1 MMAKSISSKFP
12 HRIIQRMN
20 TRTYLFF
27 SMIIAVVLLSS
38 CRQDNQK
45 GIITGGP
52 VEVGVLTI
60 KQQPVNLAVEL
71 PGRTAAYRIAEVRP
85 QVGGIIKKR
94 LFTEGS
100 EVKAGQLLYQIDP
113 DTYQARFDSAKAA
126 LAKTEALEH
135 SARLKAERYR
145 TLVQTKAVS
154 EQDQVEMEATWKQT
168 IADVAAAK
176 AALDSARINL
186 DYTRLTAPISGR
198 IGRSTVTEG
207 ALVTAEQSTALATI
221 QQLDPLYVDLNQSS
235 TEMLNLRKELH
246 SESIQQL
253 GKSQSPVKVLFED
266 GSEYN
271 QTGVLEFSDVTV
283 NQTTG
288 TVILRAI
295 VANPDQRLLPGMFV
309 RARIDKGQR
318 PNAILVPAISISRN
332 SKGQPM
338 VMLVNKESVV
348 EARIVQTGQNIGD
361 QVLVTEG
368 LSEGEQ
374 VIVAG
379 LQKIKPGVSVKAAA
393 GVVSNAIQSPASAPT
408 AVAKTE

>member
-1 MMAKSISSKFP
+1 MDKRIS
-12 HRIIQRMN
+12 
-20 TRTYLFF
+20 LFF
-27 SMIIAVVLLSS
+27 SLLIAVVLLSA
-38 CRQDNQK
+38 CRQENPK
-45 GIITGGP
+45 TIAPGP
-52 VEVGVLTI
+52 MEVGILTI

-126 LAKTEALEH
+126 LAKADALEH

-154 EQDQVEMEATWKQT
+154 DQDQVEMEANWKQAV
-168 IADVAAAK
+168 ADVAAAK
-176 AALDSARINL
+176 AAVDSARINL
-186 DYTRLTAPISGR
+186 DYTKLTAPISGR

-207 ALVTAEQSTALATI
+207 ALVTAEQATALATI

-235 TEMLNLRKELH
+235 TEMLNLKKELS
-246 SESIQQL
+246 SEQTQHL
-253 GKSQSPVKVLFED
+253 EKSQSRVKVLFED
-266 GSEYN
+266 GAEYS
-271 QTGVLEFSDVTV
+271 QPGTLEFSDVTV

-295 VANPDQRLLPGMFV
+295 VANPDQRLLPGTFV

-318 PNAILVPAISISRN
+318 PNAILVPAVSISRN

-348 EARIVQTGQNIGD
+348 EARIIQTGQNIGD

-379 LQKIKPGVSVKAAA
+379 LQKIKPGVSVKAVA
-393 GVVSNAIQSPASAPT
+393 GVASNAIQSPASAPT

>member
-1 MMAKSISSKFP
+1 MD
-12 HRIIQRMN
+12 
-20 TRTYLFF
+20 TRTSLFF
-27 SMIIAVVLLSS
+27 SLLIAVVLLSA
-38 CRQDNQK
+38 CRQENPK
-45 GIITGGP
+45 TIAPGP
-52 VEVGVLTI
+52 MEVDISTI
-60 KQQPVNLAVEL
+60 KQQLVNLAVEL

-126 LAKTEALEH
+126 LAKADALEH

-154 EQDQVEMEATWKQT
+154 DQDQVEMEANWKQAV
-168 IADVAAAK
+168 ADVAAAK
-176 AALDSARINL
+176 AAVDSARINL
-186 DYTRLTAPISGR
+186 DYTKLTAPISGR

-207 ALVTAEQSTALATI
+207 ALVTAEQATALATI

-235 TEMLNLRKELH
+235 TEMLNLKKELS
-246 SESIQQL
+246 SEQTQHL
-253 GKSQSPVKVLFED
+253 EKSQSRVKVLFED
-266 GSEYN
+266 GAEYS
-271 QTGVLEFSDVTV
+271 QPGTLEFSDVTV

-318 PNAILVPAISISRN
+318 PNAILVPAVSISRN

>member
-1 MMAKSISSKFP
+1 MDTRIS
-12 HRIIQRMN
+12 
-20 TRTYLFF
+20 LFF
-27 SMIIAVVLLSS
+27 SLLIAVVLLSA
-38 CRQDNQK
+38 CRQENPK
-45 GIITGGP
+45 TIAPGP
-52 VEVGVLTI
+52 MEVDISTI
-60 KQQPVNLAVEL
+60 KQQLVNLAVEL

-126 LAKTEALEH
+126 LAKADALEH

-154 EQDQVEMEATWKQT
+154 DQDQVEMEANWKQAV
-168 IADVAAAK
+168 ADVAAAK
-176 AALDSARINL
+176 AAVDSARINL
-186 DYTRLTAPISGR
+186 DYTKLTAPISGR

-207 ALVTAEQSTALATI
+207 ALVTAEQPTALSTI

-235 TEMLNLRKELH
+235 TEMLNLKKELS
-246 SESIQQL
+246 SEQAQHL
-253 GKSQSPVKVLFED
+253 EKSQSPVKVLFED
-266 GSEYN
+266 GLEYN

-318 PNAILVPAISISRN
+318 PNAILVPAVSISRN

-348 EARIVQTGQNIGD
+348 EARIIQTGQNIGD

>member
-1 MMAKSISSKFP
+1 M
-12 HRIIQRMN
+12 QQLE
-20 TRTYLFF
+20 TRKLLLH
-27 SMIIAVVLLSS
+27 SLLIVAVLLSGCEQEQHRLVTPGS
-38 CRQDNQK
+38 
-45 GIITGGP
+45 
-52 VEVGVLTI
+52 VEVDVFTVKPQSINLT
-60 KQQPVNLAVEL
+60 VEL

-126 LAKTEALEH
+126 LAKAEALEH

-154 EQDQVEMEATWKQT
+154 DQDQVEMEASWKQAV
-168 IADVAAAK
+168 ADVAAAK
-176 AALDSARINL
+176 AAVDSARINL
-186 DYTRLTAPISGR
+186 DYTKLTAPISGR

-207 ALVTAEQSTALATI
+207 ALVTAEQPTALSTI
-221 QQLDPLYVDLNQSS
+221 QQLDPLYVDLSQSS
-235 TEMLNLRKELH
+235 TEMLNLKKELSTEQLPH
-246 SESIQQL
+246 SE
-253 GKSQSPVKVLFED
+253 KSRSLVKVLLED
-266 GSEYN
+266 ESEYS
-271 QTGVLEFSDVTV
+271 QPGVLEFSDVTV

-318 PNAILVPAISISRN
+318 LNAILVPAVSISRN

-348 EARIVQTGQNIGD
+348 EARNIKTSQNISD
-361 QVLVTEG
+361 QVLITEG

-379 LQKIKPGVSVKAAA
+379 LQKIKPGIPVKAVAWVA
-393 GVVSNAIQSPASAPT
+393 PNTKQSPPSVPAT
-408 AVAKTE
+408 VAKTE

>member
-1 MMAKSISSKFP
+1 MDK
-12 HRIIQRMN
+12 
-20 TRTYLFF
+20 RTSLFF
-27 SMIIAVVLLSS
+27 SLLIAVVLLSA
-38 CRQDNQK
+38 CRQENPK
-45 GIITGGP
+45 TIAPGP
-52 VEVGVLTI
+52 MEVDISTI
-60 KQQPVNLAVEL
+60 KQQLVNLAVEL

-126 LAKTEALEH
+126 LAKADALEH

-154 EQDQVEMEATWKQT
+154 DQDQVEMEANWKQAV
-168 IADVAAAK
+168 ADVAAAK
-176 AALDSARINL
+176 AAVDSARINL
-186 DYTRLTAPISGR
+186 DYTKLTAPISGR

-207 ALVTAEQSTALATI
+207 ALVTAEQATALATI

-235 TEMLNLRKELH
+235 TEMLNLKKELS
-246 SESIQQL
+246 SEQTQHL
-253 GKSQSPVKVLFED
+253 EKSQSRVKVLFED
-266 GSEYN
+266 GAEYS
-271 QTGVLEFSDVTV
+271 QPGTLEFSDVTV

-318 PNAILVPAISISRN
+318 PNAILVPAVSISRN

-393 GVVSNAIQSPASAPT
+393 GVASNAIQSPASAPT

>member
-1 MMAKSISSKFP
+1 ME
-12 HRIIQRMN
+12 
-20 TRTYLFF
+20 TRTSLFF
-27 SMIIAVVLLSS
+27 SLLIAVVLLSA
-38 CRQDNQK
+38 CRQENPK
-45 GIITGGP
+45 TITPGP
-52 VEVGVLTI
+52 MEVGVLTI

-126 LAKTEALEH
+126 LAKADALEH

-154 EQDQVEMEATWKQT
+154 DQDQVEMEASWKQAV
-168 IADVAAAK
+168 ADVAAAK

-186 DYTRLTAPISGR
+186 DYTRITAAISGR

-207 ALVTAEQSTALATI
+207 ALVTAEQPAALATI

-235 TEMLNLRKELH
+235 SELLNLKKEL
-246 SESIQQL
+246 SSGQAKNL
-253 GKSQSPVKVLFED
+253 TKSQSPVKVLFED
-266 GSEYN
+266 GSEYS
-271 QTGVLEFSDVTV
+271 QPGVLEFSDVTV

-309 RARIDKGQR
+309 RARIDKGHR
-318 PNAILVPAISISRN
+318 PNGILVPAVSVSRN
-332 SKGQPM
+332 NKGQSM

-348 EARIVQTGQNIGD
+348 ETRIIKAGQNIGD
-361 QVLVTEG
+361 QVLVDEG
-368 LSEGEQ
+368 LNEGEQ

-379 LQKIKPGVSVKAAA
+379 LQKIKPGIPVKAVAWVA
-393 GVVSNAIQSPASAPT
+393 PNTKQSLSSTPAT
-408 AVAKTE
+408 VAKTE

>member
-1 MMAKSISSKFP
+1 MDKRIS
-12 HRIIQRMN
+12 
-20 TRTYLFF
+20 LFF
-27 SMIIAVVLLSS
+27 SLLIAVVLLSA
-38 CRQDNQK
+38 CRQENPK
-45 GIITGGP
+45 TIAPGP
-52 VEVGVLTI
+52 MEVDILTI
-60 KQQPVNLAVEL
+60 KQQLVNLTVEL

-126 LAKTEALEH
+126 LAKADALEH

-154 EQDQVEMEATWKQT
+154 DQDQVEMEANWKQAV
-168 IADVAAAK
+168 ADVAAAK
-176 AALDSARINL
+176 AAVDSARINL
-186 DYTRLTAPISGR
+186 DYTKLTAPISGR

-207 ALVTAEQSTALATI
+207 ALVTAEQATALATI

-235 TEMLNLRKELH
+235 TEMLNLKKELA
-246 SESIQQL
+246 SEQTQHL
-253 GKSQSPVKVLFED
+253 EKSQSRVKVLFED
-266 GSEYN
+266 GAEYS
-271 QTGVLEFSDVTV
+271 QPGTLEFSDVTV

-318 PNAILVPAISISRN
+318 PNAILVPAVSISRN

-348 EARIVQTGQNIGD
+348 EARIIQTGQNIGD

>member
-1 MMAKSISSKFP
+1 MD
-12 HRIIQRMN
+12 N
-20 TRTYLFF
+20 RTSLFF
-27 SMIIAVVLLSS
+27 SLLIAAVLLSA
-38 CRQDNQK
+38 CNQENPK
-45 GIITGGP
+45 AIIPGP
-52 VEVGVLTI
+52 VEVGILTI

-126 LAKTEALEH
+126 LAKADALEH

-154 EQDQVEMEATWKQT
+154 DQDQVEMEANWKQAV
-168 IADVAAAK
+168 ADVAAAK

-207 ALVTAEQSTALATI
+207 ALVTAEQPTALATI

-235 TEMLNLRKELH
+235 GEMLNLKKEPSSGQTQHL
-246 SESIQQL
+246 E
-253 GKSQSPVKVLFED
+253 KSQSPVKVLFED
-266 GSEYN
+266 GSEYS
-271 QTGVLEFSDVTV
+271 QLGVLEFSDVTV

-318 PNAILVPAISISRN
+318 PNAILVPAVSVSRN

-348 EARIVQTGQNIGD
+348 EARIIQTGQNLGD
-361 QVLVTEG
+361 QVLITEG

-379 LQKIKPGVSVKAAA
+379 LQKIKPGIPVKAVAWVA
-393 GVVSNAIQSPASAPT
+393 PNAKQSSPDAPAT
-408 AVAKTE
+408 VAKTE

>member
-1 MMAKSISSKFP
+1 MDK
-12 HRIIQRMN
+12 
-20 TRTYLFF
+20 RTSLFF
-27 SMIIAVVLLSS
+27 SLLIAVVLLSA
-38 CRQDNQK
+38 CRQENPK
-45 GIITGGP
+45 TIAPGP
-52 VEVGVLTI
+52 MEVGILTI
-60 KQQPVNLAVEL
+60 KQKPVNLAVEL

-126 LAKTEALEH
+126 LAKADALEH

-154 EQDQVEMEATWKQT
+154 DQDQVEMEANWKQAV
-168 IADVAAAK
+168 ADVAAAK
-176 AALDSARINL
+176 AAVDSARINL
-186 DYTRLTAPISGR
+186 DYTKLTAPISGR

-207 ALVTAEQSTALATI
+207 ALVTAEQATALATI

-235 TEMLNLRKELH
+235 TEMLNLKKELS
-246 SESIQQL
+246 SEQTQHL
-253 GKSQSPVKVLFED
+253 EKSQSRVKVLFED
-266 GSEYN
+266 GAEYS
-271 QTGVLEFSDVTV
+271 QPGTLEFSDVTV

-318 PNAILVPAISISRN
+318 PNAILVPAVSISRN

-393 GVVSNAIQSPASAPT
+393 GVVTNAIQSPASAPT

>member
-1 MMAKSISSKFP
+1 MDK
-12 HRIIQRMN
+12 
-20 TRTYLFF
+20 RTSLFF
-27 SMIIAVVLLSS
+27 SLLIAVVLLSA
-38 CRQDNQK
+38 CRQENPK
-45 GIITGGP
+45 TIAPGP
-52 VEVGVLTI
+52 MEVDISTI
-60 KQQPVNLAVEL
+60 KQQLVNLAVEL

-126 LAKTEALEH
+126 LAKADALEH

-154 EQDQVEMEATWKQT
+154 DQDQVEMEANWKQAV
-168 IADVAAAK
+168 ADVAAAK
-176 AALDSARINL
+176 AAVDSARINL
-186 DYTRLTAPISGR
+186 DYTKLTAPISGR

-207 ALVTAEQSTALATI
+207 ALVTAEQATALATI

-235 TEMLNLRKELH
+235 TEMLNLKKELS
-246 SESIQQL
+246 SEQTQHL
-253 GKSQSPVKVLFED
+253 EKSQSRVKVLFED
-266 GSEYN
+266 GAEYS
-271 QTGVLEFSDVTV
+271 QPGTLEFSDVTV

-318 PNAILVPAISISRN
+318 PNAILVPAVSISRN

-379 LQKIKPGVSVKAAA
+379 LQKIKPGVSVKAVA
-393 GVVSNAIQSPASAPT
+393 GVASNAIQSPASAPT

>member
-1 MMAKSISSKFP
+1 MTISISSKLS
-12 HRIIQRMN
+12 HRIIQRMD
-20 TRTYLFF
+20 TRTSLFF
-27 SMIIAVVLLSS
+27 SLLIAVVLLSA
-38 CRQDNQK
+38 CRQENPK
-45 GIITGGP
+45 TIAPGP
-52 VEVGVLTI
+52 MEVGILTI

-126 LAKTEALEH
+126 LAKADALEH

-154 EQDQVEMEATWKQT
+154 DQDQVEMEANWKQAV
-168 IADVAAAK
+168 ADVAAAK
-176 AALDSARINL
+176 AAVDSARINL
-186 DYTRLTAPISGR
+186 DYTKLTAPISGR

-207 ALVTAEQSTALATI
+207 ALVTAEQATALATI

-235 TEMLNLRKELH
+235 TEMLNLKKELS
-246 SESIQQL
+246 SEQTQHL
-253 GKSQSPVKVLFED
+253 EKSQSRVKVLFED
-266 GSEYN
+266 GAEYS
-271 QTGVLEFSDVTV
+271 QPGTLEFSDVTV

-318 PNAILVPAISISRN
+318 PNAILVPAVSISRN

-348 EARIVQTGQNIGD
+348 EARIIQTGQNIGD

-393 GVVSNAIQSPASAPT
+393 GVASNAIQSPASAPT

>member
-1 MMAKSISSKFP
+1 MDKRIS
-12 HRIIQRMN
+12 
-20 TRTYLFF
+20 LFF
-27 SMIIAVVLLSS
+27 SLLIAVVLLSA
-38 CRQDNQK
+38 CRQENPK
-45 GIITGGP
+45 TIAPGP
-52 VEVGVLTI
+52 MEVDILTI
-60 KQQPVNLAVEL
+60 KQQLVNLTVEL

-126 LAKTEALEH
+126 LAKADALEH

-154 EQDQVEMEATWKQT
+154 DQDQVEMEANWKQAV
-168 IADVAAAK
+168 ADVAAAK
-176 AALDSARINL
+176 AAVDSARINL
-186 DYTRLTAPISGR
+186 DYTKLTAPISGR

-207 ALVTAEQSTALATI
+207 ALVTAEQATALATI

-235 TEMLNLRKELH
+235 TEMLNLKKELA
-246 SESIQQL
+246 SEQTQHL
-253 GKSQSPVKVLFED
+253 EKSQSRVKVLFED
-266 GSEYN
+266 GAEYS
-271 QTGVLEFSDVTV
+271 QPGTLEFSDVTV

-348 EARIVQTGQNIGD
+348 EARIIQTGQNIGD

>member
-1 MMAKSISSKFP
+1 MDKRIS
-12 HRIIQRMN
+12 
-20 TRTYLFF
+20 LFF
-27 SMIIAVVLLSS
+27 SLLIAVVLLSA
-38 CRQDNQK
+38 CRQENPK
-45 GIITGGP
+45 TIAPGP
-52 VEVGVLTI
+52 MEVDILTI
-60 KQQPVNLAVEL
+60 KQQLVNLAVEL

-126 LAKTEALEH
+126 LAKADALEH

-154 EQDQVEMEATWKQT
+154 DQDQVEMEANWKQAV
-168 IADVAAAK
+168 ADVAAAK
-176 AALDSARINL
+176 AAVDSARINL
-186 DYTRLTAPISGR
+186 DYTKLTAPISGR

-207 ALVTAEQSTALATI
+207 ALVTAEQATALATI

-235 TEMLNLRKELH
+235 TGMLNLKKELS
-246 SESIQQL
+246 SEQTQHL
-253 GKSQSPVKVLFED
+253 EKSQSRVKVLFED
-266 GSEYN
+266 GAEYS
-271 QTGVLEFSDVTV
+271 QPGTLEFSDVTV

-318 PNAILVPAISISRN
+318 PNAILVPAVSISRN

-393 GVVSNAIQSPASAPT
+393 GVASNAIQSPASAPT